1 MLSQLRKALCAKLSA
16 ANADRTDFAEEPAAM
31 VARMLRTISRMKV
44 TNCLAAL
51 PEMDDGPVSGIFVE
65 FRKNVGVNLR
75 MTCRA
80 LARLPCNKQIE
91 RERFA
96 AARTGEIGGH
106 LAYGT
111 GREVNHRLHRFEER
125 VLGVS

>member
-1 MLSQLRKALCAKLSA
+1 
-16 ANADRTDFAEEPAAM
+16 M
-31 VARMLRTISRMKV
+31 VARMHRTVSRMKV
-44 TNCLAAL
+44 TNCLATL
-51 PEMDDGPVSGIFVE
+51 REMDDRTGSGIFVE

-80 LARLPCNKQIE
+80 LARLPCDKQIE

-106 LAYGT
+106 LAYDT
-111 GREVNHRLHRFEER
+111 GREVNHRLHRFHRFEEGAW
-125 VLGVS
+125 GVS